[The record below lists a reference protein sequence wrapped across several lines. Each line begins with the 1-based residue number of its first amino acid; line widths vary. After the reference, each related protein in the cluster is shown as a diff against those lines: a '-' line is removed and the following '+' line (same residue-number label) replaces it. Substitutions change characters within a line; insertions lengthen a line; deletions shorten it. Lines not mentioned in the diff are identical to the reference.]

1 MSAPIESY
9 GMIGDCKT
17 AALVGLDGAIDW
29 LCWPRFDSD
38 ACFAKLLGGQSNG
51 FWLITPYEE
60 IKATRRCYRPDT
72 MILETTFETAR
83 GTATLIDFMLP
94 HGTSSDLIRI
104 VRGDEGEVSMCMELM
119 LRFGYGA
126 TTPWVTRLKDNS
138 MRAVAGPDMVVMRTP
153 ANFRGENFKT
163 VAQFTLT
170 KGKTM
175 PFVLSYQPSHLP
187 LPEPIDPHDALE
199 KCETFWTEWAATTKC
214 AGPHAEAIRRSLLTL
229 KALTYQPSGGI
240 VAAATTSLP
249 EQFGSERNWDYRLCW
264 LRDATLTLLAMM
276 NAGIYDEAA
285 AWRDWLHRAVA
296 GSPSETQIMYG
307 LRGERRLTEWIVDW
321 LPGYAASRP
330 VRVGNAAHQQF
341 QLDVYGEV
349 MDAFEQSRKGG
360 LAATEAGWELQ
371 RALVEHVARVWQ
383 TPDNGIWETRGPKQ
397 HFVYSKVMAWVCFDR
412 AIKAIEQHRL
422 EGPLDRW
429 REIREAIL
437 AEVRDK
443 GFDRERNTFRAAYDS
458 DLLDASLLLLA
469 QTGFV
474 APDDP
479 MFVGTVDAIE
489 KTLMRGGFVM
499 RYSTHDMEDGL
510 RPGEGA
516 FLACSFWLADAYISI
531 GRKADAEKL
540 FKRLLE
546 IRNDLGLLAEEYEP
560 GNKRQQGN
568 FPQAFSHVAL
578 INTAFNLTR
587 ADKPQE
593 QRADGEGLEDERTGD
608 AENVQAPPEP
618 RRRAASSGSR

>member
-17 AALVGLDGAIDW
+17 AALVGLDGSIDW

-51 FWLITPYEE
+51 FWLITPHEE
-60 IKATRRCYRPDT
+60 IGSTRRCYRRDT
-72 MILETTFETAR
+72 MILETTFETAG

-94 HGTSSDLIRI
+94 HETSSDLIRI
-104 VRGDEGEVSMCMELM
+104 VRGDEGEVAMCMELM

-126 TTPWVTRLKDNS
+126 TTPWVTRLEDGT

-153 ANFRGENFKT
+153 AYFRGENFKT
-163 VAQFTLT
+163 MAQFTVT
-170 KGKTM
+170 KGQTV
-175 PFVLSYQPSHLP
+175 PFVLSYQPSHLG
-187 LPEPIDPHDALE
+187 LPTPIDADEALKTCE
-199 KCETFWTEWAATTKC
+199 KFWTDWTAGTKTDG
-214 AGPHAEAIRRSLLTL
+214 AHSDAIKRSLLTL

-240 VAAATTSLP
+240 VAAPTTSLP
-249 EQFGSERNWDYRLCW
+249 EQFGGERNWDYRLCW

-296 GSPSETQIMYG
+296 GSPGESQIMYG

-321 LPGYAASRP
+321 LPGYADSRP
-330 VRVGNAAHQQF
+330 VRVGNAAHEQF

-360 LAATEAGWELQ
+360 LAQTEEGWELQ
-371 RALVEHVARVWQ
+371 RALVDHVAQVWCE
-383 TPDNGIWETRGPKQ
+383 PDNGIWETRGPKQ
-397 HFVYSKVMAWVCFDR
+397 HFVYSKAMAWVCFDR
-412 AIKAIEQHRL
+412 AIKAVEAHGFP
-422 EGPLDRW
+422 GPVEKW
-429 REIREAIL
+429 RETRDAL
-437 AEVRDK
+437 HAEVCDK
-443 GFDRERNTFRAAYDS
+443 GFDRNRNTFRAAYDS

-474 APDDP
+474 KPDDP
-479 MFVGTVDAIE
+479 RFVGTVEAIE
-489 KTLMRGGFVM
+489 KKLLLDGFVM
-499 RYSTHDMEDGL
+499 RYSTHEMNDGL
-510 RPGEGA
+510 KPGEGA
-516 FLACSFWLADAYISI
+516 FLACSFWLADAYVSI
-531 GRKADAEKL
+531 GRKADAETL
-540 FKRLLE
+540 FKRLVA
-546 IRNDLGLLAEEYEP
+546 IRNDLGLLAEEYDP
-560 GNKRQQGN
+560 HAKRLQGN

-593 QRADGEGLEDERTGD
+593 QRADGHRKDSRKGD
-608 AENVQAPPEP
+608 AQNVAAPPGSKRP
-618 RRRAASSGSR
+618 AASSGSR